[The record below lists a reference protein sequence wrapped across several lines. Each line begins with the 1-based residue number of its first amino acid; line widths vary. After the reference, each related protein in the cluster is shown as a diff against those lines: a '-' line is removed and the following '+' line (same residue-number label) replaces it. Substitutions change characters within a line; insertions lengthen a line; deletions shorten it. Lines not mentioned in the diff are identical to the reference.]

1 MKTARLV
8 IGILSMVLFLIISF
22 QSCAVGVGNALA
34 ENEEVSGSAG
44 LALAFFMLVAGII
57 GVAARK
63 SKAGSIVA
71 GAFYAL
77 GGLIG
82 IVSAGSY
89 TDLYIW
95 AVLSFIF
102 AVVFILTGILQKKD
116 VATTAQT
123 K

>member
-44 LALAFFMLVAGII
+44 LVLAFFMLVAGII

-71 GAFYAL
+71 GVFYAL

-89 TDLYIW
+89 KDLYIW

-116 VATTAQT
+116 VATPAQT